1 MFASLNQKYHLSFW
15 LLLAAFSFV
24 YQYHK
29 VLREPAGGIHQWRQS
44 DCLAI
49 TENYYK
55 QDAPFFE
62 PAINWVGASNS
73 DKTVSDFPI
82 IYFISG
88 KLWSVFGQ
96 KQIIFRLINLAILFA
111 GLFSLYKLA
120 LRFLGEK
127 FWAVFVPLFIFTSPV
142 IVYYGNNFLMNAP
155 ALGLTFCA
163 WNFFFRFRE
172 SSRKRDVFL
181 AILFFT
187 LATLLKATAA
197 ISFISAF
204 LIFCAEPLLL
214 RKESM
219 LTRKT
224 ILAVG
229 GMFLG
234 GFALCVGWIL
244 YAAHYNALYNQ
255 GVFLVGLLPIWKLN
269 AAEIE
274 ATLKVLPGPYLMK
287 QFYFFP
293 VLILL
298 GLMLSFNLFFT
309 RKKNILL
316 LTMFLL
322 FGGFVAFF
330 FCFFGAFID
339 KHDYYFIDQYVLVAF
354 ILLGFFHTVKTK
366 FAHVFSSSAMK
377 TVFALLLVFNLIYCK
392 AKNNIKY
399 FDTREGIAEK
409 LFLEKEEV
417 EFIEWLKWDFRTK
430 KLTLK
435 EAQPYIRSLGI
446 KRNDKVLSIPDA
458 SFNITLYLL
467 GQKGYTD
474 IGCSDLNDGK
484 DRIGKKIDMGADYL
498 IIHDPD
504 LTKIESLQP
513 YLVHKMGTFKNVDIY
528 DLRPFRS
535 NAP

>member
-1 MFASLNQKYHLSFW
+1 MLARLNQKYHLSFW
-15 LLLAAFSFV
+15 FLVAAFSFV

-29 VLREPAGGIHQWRQS
+29 VLREPPGGIHQWRQS

-55 QDAPFFE
+55 EDAPFFE
-62 PAINWVGASNS
+62 PSINWVGASNS
-73 DKTVSDFPI
+73 DKTVSDFPL
-82 IYFISG
+82 IYFITG
-88 KLWSVFGQ
+88 KLWKMFGQ
-96 KQIIFRLINLAILFA
+96 KEIIFRLINLFIFFA

-127 FWAVFVPLFIFTSPV
+127 FWAMLVPLFIFTSPV

-172 SSRKRDVFL
+172 SSRRADILLSV
-181 AILFFT
+181 LFFT

-197 ISFISAF
+197 ISFVAAF
-204 LIFCAEPLLL
+204 LIFCAESFFL
-214 RKESM
+214 RKEIMRSRAA
-219 LTRKT
+219 L
-224 ILAVG
+224 LAIPGLFV
-229 GMFLG
+229 G
-234 GFALCVGWIL
+234 GFAVCLGWVS

-269 AAEIE
+269 LAEIE

-287 QFYFFP
+287 QFYFLP

-298 GLMLSFNLFFT
+298 GLMLCFNLFFT
-309 RKKNILL
+309 RRTNILL
-316 LTMFLL
+316 LTGLLL
-322 FGGFVAFF
+322 FGGFIAFF
-330 FCFFGAFID
+330 FFFFGAFID

-354 ILLGFFHTVKTK
+354 ILIGFFHTLKSR
-366 FAHVFSSSAMK
+366 FSRIFSSGGIK
-377 TVFALLLVFNLIYCK
+377 VFFVLLLGFNLVYCK

-399 FDTREGIAEK
+399 FDTRDGIAEK

-417 EFIEWLKWDFRTK
+417 EFIEWLKWDSRTK
-430 KLTLK
+430 KMTLR
-435 EAQPYIRSLGI
+435 EAQSYIRSLGI
-446 KRNDKVLSIPDA
+446 KRSDKVLSIPDA
-458 SFNITLYLL
+458 SFSITLYQL

-474 IGCSDLNDGK
+474 IGCSDMNDGK
-484 DRIGKKIDMGADYL
+484 DRIAKKIDMGADYL

-504 LTKIESLQP
+504 VDKMESLQP
-513 YLVHKMGTFKNVDIY
+513 YLEHKMGAYKNVTIY
-528 DLRPFRS
+528 DLRPFR
-535 NAP
+535 AHTP